1 MFLSDLN
8 ANEQEL
14 FLELAYYVMG
24 LNQEHK
30 NAEIDVFDSYTH
42 ECHKPGYEP
51 SRQSQID
58 FVIKELSKTKLS
70 NKRIIMIEL
79 FGIMLSDDEFCANEA
94 NFVDKLTEKF
104 EMKAYMVKRIKRW
117 VEGFNDM
124 VQEGYELISR
134 K

>member
-1 MFLSDLN
+1 
-8 ANEQEL
+8 
-14 FLELAYYVMG
+14 
-24 LNQEHK
+24 
-30 NAEIDVFDSYTH
+30 
-42 ECHKPGYEP
+42 
-51 SRQSQID
+51 
-58 FVIKELSKTKLS
+58 
-70 NKRIIMIEL
+70 MIEL